1 MAGALDGVKILGFT
15 HFAQAPFALQLL
27 GDLGADVINVERPGV
42 GDFNRSFQSEEK
54 LGGESPFF
62 LAMNRNKRSLALNL
76 KHPEAKEIVYK
87 LLKEVDVV
95 VTNYRPGTLDK
106 LGIGYEDAKKIN
118 PRIVYCEAIGYGS
131 SGPYSK
137 LPGQDLLAQSL
148 SGFASIVGPD
158 QDGRPVAGGIYVVD
172 MYSSMLLTVGVLSA
186 LISAKETGKG
196 QKVEINLLNS
206 GIHMQSQEIAYYL
219 NTGNKPQRPKHYSG
233 HFLQEAPYGIYKTRN
248 GWMSFATNMV
258 DNAEWKVRTMG
269 ELLGIDN
276 LREIMTDRKT
286 MLENRDQIHDVLE
299 AALVKQDTEYWI
311 EKFQEVGFWCAKVND
326 YEDLVKDPQVIHNGI
341 IKEIRHPVAGTYKAI
356 GTPIEMSETPPTIRR
371 PAPLLGE
378 HNEEILLHLGYTP
391 EQIAGMKESKL
402 F

>member
-106 LGIGYEDAKKIN
+106 LGIGYGDAKKIN

-131 SGPYSK
+131 SGPYST

-196 QKVEINLLNS
+196 QRVEINLLNS

-258 DNAEWKVRTMG
+258 DNAEWKVQTMG

-311 EKFQEVGFWCAKVND
+311 EKFQAVGFWCAKVND

-341 IKEIRHPVAGTYKAI
+341 IKEIQHPVAGTYKAI

>member
-1 MAGALDGVKILGFT
+1 MAGALDGMKVLGFT

-27 GDLGADVINVERPGV
+27 GDMGADVINIERPGT

-76 KHPEAKEIVYK
+76 KHPEAKEIVNK
-87 LLKEVDVV
+87 LLAEVDVV

-106 LGIGYEDAKKIN
+106 LGMGYEDARKIN
-118 PRIVYCEAIGYGS
+118 PSIVYCEAIGYGS
-131 SGPYSK
+131 SGPYAK

-186 LISAKETGKG
+186 YISAKETGKG
-196 QKVEINLLNS
+196 QKVEVNLLNS

-219 NTGNKPQRPKHYSG
+219 NTGKIPQRPKHYSG
-233 HFLQEAPYGIYKTRN
+233 HYLQEAPYGIYKTRN

-258 DNAEWKVRTMG
+258 DNAEWKIQTMS
-269 ELLGIDN
+269 EILGVEN
-276 LREIMTDRKT
+276 LREVMPNRQA
-286 MLENRDQIHDVLE
+286 MLEDRDRIHDVLE

-311 EKFQEVGFWCAKVND
+311 EKFQGVGFWCAKVNN
-326 YEDLVKDPQVIHNGI
+326 YEDVAKDPQVIHNGI
-341 IKEIRHPVAGTYKAI
+341 IKEIEHPVAGSFKAI

-371 PAPLLGE
+371 TAPGLGE
-378 HNEEILLHLGYTP
+378 HNDEILHHLGYCD
-391 EQIAGMKESKL
+391 EQIAKMREEKL

>member
-311 EKFQEVGFWCAKVND
+311 EKFQAVGFWCAKVND

>member
-27 GDLGADVINVERPGV
+27 GDLGADVINIERPGT

-87 LLKEVDVV
+87 LLKETDVV
-95 VTNYRPGTLDK
+95 VTNYRPGSLDK
-106 LGIGYEDAKKIN
+106 LGFGYEDAKKIN

-131 SGPYSK
+131 SGPYAK
-137 LPGQDLLAQSL
+137 LPGQDLLGQSL
-148 SGFASIVGPD
+148 SGFCSIVGPD

-172 MYSSMLLTVGVLSA
+172 MYSSMLLTVGLLSA
-186 LISAKETGKG
+186 LISAKQTGVG
-196 QKVEINLLNS
+196 QRVEVNLLNS
-206 GIHMQSQEIAYYL
+206 GIHMQSQEISYYL
-219 NTGNKPQRPKHYSG
+219 NTGKKPQRPKTYSG
-233 HFLQEAPYGIYKTRN
+233 HYLQEAPYGIYKTRN

-258 DNAEWKVRTMG
+258 DNAEWKIQTM
-269 ELLGIDN
+269 EEILGIEN
-276 LREIMTDRKT
+276 LAQIMPDRKA
-286 MLENRDQIHDVLE
+286 MLEDRDHIHSVLE
-299 AALVKQDTEYWI
+299 AALVKQDTEYWL
-311 EKFQEVGFWCAKVND
+311 EKFQAVGFWSAKVND
-326 YEDLVKDPQVIHNGI
+326 YEDVAKDPQVIHNGI
-341 IKEIRHPVAGTYKAI
+341 IKEIQHPVAGTYKAI

-378 HNEEILLHLGYTP
+378 HNEEILMHLGYTA
-391 EQIAGMKESKL
+391 EQIHSMRESKL

>member
-258 DNAEWKVRTMG
+258 DNAEWKVQTMG

-286 MLENRDQIHDVLE
+286 MLENRDQIHDILE

-311 EKFQEVGFWCAKVND
+311 EKFQAVGFWCAKVND
-326 YEDLVKDPQVIHNGI
+326 YEDLVQDPQVIHNGI

>member
-299 AALVKQDTEYWI
+299 TALVKQDTEYWI

>member
-131 SGPYSK
+131 SGPYST

-196 QKVEINLLNS
+196 QRVEINLLNS

-258 DNAEWKVRTMG
+258 DNAEWKVQTMG

-286 MLENRDQIHDVLE
+286 MLENRDQIHDILE

-311 EKFQEVGFWCAKVND
+311 EKFQAVGFWCAKVND
-326 YEDLVKDPQVIHNGI
+326 YEDLVQDPQVIHNGI

>member
-1 MAGALDGVKILGFT
+1 MAGALDGMKVLGFT

-27 GDLGADVINVERPGV
+27 GDMGADVINIERPGT

-76 KHPEAKEIVYK
+76 KHPEAKEIVNK
-87 LLKEVDVV
+87 LLAEVDVV

-106 LGIGYEDAKKIN
+106 LGMGYEDAKKIN

-131 SGPYSK
+131 SGPYAK

-186 LISAKETGKG
+186 YISAKETGKG
-196 QKVEINLLNS
+196 QKVEVNLLNS

-219 NTGNKPQRPKHYSG
+219 NTGKKPQRPKHYSG
-233 HFLQEAPYGIYKTRN
+233 HYLQEAPYGIYKTRN

-258 DNAEWKVRTMG
+258 DNAEWKIQTMS
-269 ELLGIDN
+269 EILEVDN
-276 LREIMTDRKT
+276 LREVMPDRKA
-286 MLENRDQIHDVLE
+286 MLEDRDHIHDVLE
-299 AALVKQDTEYWI
+299 AALVKRDTEYWI
-311 EKFQEVGFWCAKVND
+311 EKFQAVGFWCAKVND
-326 YEDLVKDPQVIHNGI
+326 YEDVAKDPQVIHNGI
-341 IKEIRHPVAGTYKAI
+341 IKEIAHPVAGSFKAI

-371 PAPLLGE
+371 TAPGLGE
-378 HNEEILLHLGYTP
+378 HNDEILRSLGYTE
-391 EQIAGMKESKL
+391 EQIAKMQEEKL

>member
-27 GDLGADVINVERPGV
+27 GDLGADVINIERPGT

-87 LLKEVDVV
+87 LLKETDVV
-95 VTNYRPGTLDK
+95 VTNYRPGSLDK
-106 LGIGYEDAKKIN
+106 LGFGYEDAKKIN

-131 SGPYSK
+131 SGPYAK
-137 LPGQDLLAQSL
+137 LPGQDLLGQSL
-148 SGFASIVGPD
+148 SGFCSIVGPD

-172 MYSSMLLTVGVLSA
+172 MYSSMLLTVGLLSA
-186 LISAKETGKG
+186 LISAKQTGIG
-196 QKVEINLLNS
+196 QRVEVNLLNS
-206 GIHMQSQEIAYYL
+206 GIHMQSQEISYYL
-219 NTGNKPQRPKHYSG
+219 NTGKKPQRPKTYSG
-233 HFLQEAPYGIYKTRN
+233 HYLQEAPYGIYKTRN

-258 DNAEWKVRTMG
+258 DNAEWKIQTM
-269 ELLGIDN
+269 EEILGIEN
-276 LREIMTDRKT
+276 LAQIMPDRKA
-286 MLENRDQIHDVLE
+286 MLEDRDHIHSVLE
-299 AALVKQDTEYWI
+299 AALVKQDTEYWL
-311 EKFQEVGFWCAKVND
+311 EKFQAVGFWCAKVND
-326 YEDLVKDPQVIHNGI
+326 YEDVAKDPQVIHNGI
-341 IKEIRHPVAGTYKAI
+341 IKEIQHPVAGTYKAI

-378 HNEEILLHLGYTP
+378 HNEEILKHLGYTA
-391 EQIAGMKESKL
+391 EQINSMRESKL

>member
-27 GDLGADVINVERPGV
+27 GDLGADVINIERPGT

-87 LLKEVDVV
+87 LLKETDVV
-95 VTNYRPGTLDK
+95 VTNYRPGSLDK
-106 LGIGYEDAKKIN
+106 LGFGFEDAKKIN

-131 SGPYSK
+131 SGPYAK
-137 LPGQDLLAQSL
+137 LPGQDLLGQSL
-148 SGFASIVGPD
+148 SGFCSIVGPD

-172 MYSSMLLTVGVLSA
+172 MYSSMLLTVGLLSA
-186 LISAKETGKG
+186 LISAKQTGVG
-196 QKVEINLLNS
+196 QRVEVNLLNS
-206 GIHMQSQEIAYYL
+206 GIHMQSQEISYYL
-219 NTGNKPQRPKHYSG
+219 NTGKKPQRPKTYSG
-233 HFLQEAPYGIYKTRN
+233 HYLQEAPYGIYKTRN

-258 DNAEWKVRTMG
+258 DNAEWKIQTM
-269 ELLGIDN
+269 EEILGIEN
-276 LREIMTDRKT
+276 LAQIMPDRKA
-286 MLENRDQIHDVLE
+286 MLEDRDHIHSVLE
-299 AALVKQDTEYWI
+299 AALVEQDTEYWLA
-311 EKFQEVGFWCAKVND
+311 KLQAVGFWCAKVND
-326 YEDLVKDPQVIHNGI
+326 YEDVAKDPQVIHNGI
-341 IKEIRHPVAGTYKAI
+341 IKEIQHPVAGTYKAI

-378 HNEEILLHLGYTP
+378 HNEEILMHLGYTA
-391 EQIAGMKESKL
+391 EQIHSMRESKL

>member
-1 MAGALDGVKILGFT
+1 MAGALDGMKVLGFT

-27 GDLGADVINVERPGV
+27 GDMGADVINIERPGT

-76 KHPEAKEIVYK
+76 KHPEAKEIVNK
-87 LLKEVDVV
+87 LLAEVDVV

-106 LGIGYEDAKKIN
+106 LGMGYEDARKIN
-118 PRIVYCEAIGYGS
+118 PKIVYCEAIGYGS
-131 SGPYSK
+131 SGPYAK

-186 LISAKETGKG
+186 YISAKETGKG
-196 QKVEINLLNS
+196 QKVEVNLLNS

-219 NTGNKPQRPKHYSG
+219 NTGKKPQRPKHYSG
-233 HFLQEAPYGIYKTRN
+233 HYLQEAPYGIYKTRN

-258 DNAEWKVRTMG
+258 DNAEWKIQTMS
-269 ELLGIDN
+269 EILEVDN
-276 LREIMTDRKT
+276 LREVMPDRKA
-286 MLENRDQIHDVLE
+286 MLEDRDHIHDVLE

-311 EKFQEVGFWCAKVND
+311 EKFQAVGFWCAKVND
-326 YEDLVKDPQVIHNGI
+326 YEDVAKDPQVIHNGI
-341 IKEIRHPVAGTYKAI
+341 IKEIAHPVAGSFKAI

-371 PAPLLGE
+371 TAPGLGE
-378 HNEEILLHLGYTP
+378 HNDEILRSLGYTE
-391 EQIAGMKESKL
+391 EQIAKMREEKL